1 MPHERLTFDPS
12 AAQDANLGRPRLL
25 GLGNLVRKDLA
36 EWLHGKRPWVVLG
49 VTTFVFAL
57 AAANARITEW
67 AARSF
72 PAEPGDGPA
81 KVLSVQ
87 PLDNLVFA
95 IGTQFIVLAAI
106 FATMSLLLAERDSGT
121 LAWTISKPVS
131 RTSVLVSKWLT
142 STLILWVAAVVIPWF
157 TTALVTALYGVPDLA
172 VVIALG
178 VTLITVPAFF
188 VAVALAAATF
198 VPSQAAVGAI
208 GRRGLRGA
216 ADRRWRRPGPHTLL
230 PGLDLRLGRGNL
242 DRRPGLPRDARCLA
256 RGDGDPVRCGSTATE
271 RDGHVARD
279 AGERSSW
286 QSRTDEPAG
295 AISLPRT

>member
-1 MPHERLTFDPS
+1 MNAATFDPS
-12 AAQDANLGRPRLL
+12 VVQQATVGGPRLL
-25 GLGNLVRKDLA
+25 GLGNLVRKDLS

-49 VTTFVFAL
+49 VTTSVFVL

-67 AARSF
+67 AARSL
-72 PAEPGDGPA
+72 PADPGDGPA
-81 KVLSVQ
+81 KVLSVL
-87 PLDNLVFA
+87 PLDNVLFA

-142 STLILWVAAVVIPWF
+142 STLILWVAAVVIPLAF
-157 TTALVTALYGVPDLA
+157 TTAIVTVLYGLPDPA

-188 VAVALAAATF
+188 VAVALTAATF

-208 GRRGLRGA
+208 GVAVFVAPQIVGGIVPALTPFF
-216 ADRRWRRPGPHTLL
+216 PGSIFDWAVGIST
-230 PGLDLRLGRGNL
+230 
-242 DRRPGLPRDARCLA
+242 
-256 RGDGDPVRCGSTATE
+256 GDPASVVTPVAWLVGLAVLFV
-271 RDGHVARD
+271 VARQRLD
-279 AGERSSW
+279 AM
-286 QSRTDEPAG
+286 D
-295 AISLPRT
+295 L

>member
-1 MPHERLTFDPS
+1 MNAETLDTF
-12 AAQDANLGRPRLL
+12 AAQQANDSRPALL
-25 GLGNLVRKDLA
+25 GLGNLIRKDLA
-36 EWLHGKRPWVVLG
+36 DWLHGKRPWVVLG

-72 PAEPGDGPA
+72 PADPGDGPA
-81 KVLSVQ
+81 KVLSLQ

-95 IGTQFIVLAAI
+95 IGTQFIVLAVI

-142 STLILWVAAVVIPWF
+142 STFILWVAAVVIPLTL
-157 TTALVTALYGVPDLA
+157 TTALVTVLYGLPDLA

-188 VAVALAAATF
+188 VAVALTAATF

-208 GRRGLRGA
+208 AAAVFVAPQIVGGVVPALTPFFPGSIFDWAVTISTGGTASLLTPVAWLVGLAVLFAVAQRR
-216 ADRRWRRPGPHTLL
+216 
-230 PGLDLRLGRGNL
+230 LDAMDL
-242 DRRPGLPRDARCLA
+242 
-256 RGDGDPVRCGSTATE
+256 
-271 RDGHVARD
+271 
-279 AGERSSW
+279 
-286 QSRTDEPAG
+286 
-295 AISLPRT
+295 